1 MVASRSSFTPKSASK
16 RNAVFQRLLVIAIAL
31 TFLSL
36 IPLIFAQ
43 VRGSGVHERRELAS
57 LFESSSFEQAYAL
70 SVEMLQEHPLD
81 FFLLTMRGFSAYQL
95 AIAQINKAETLVYI
109 DKSIMALRKALLLKD
124 AATDGRLYYVL
135 GKAYFHKGEE
145 YADLAVTYLEKARQM
160 AFTAAD
166 IPEYLG
172 LAYAALGDF
181 HRSIAAFSLS
191 LSLDNDDGP
200 SDLLL
205 LAIARS
211 YLGLGDTDA
220 AKAYLV
226 QSLRMSKDSRTKA
239 SSRLLLGTILA
250 GSGDVSGAESEFLA
264 VIEESGESVDAR
276 YQLGV
281 LYASVGDVTRARAE
295 WRRVLRIDP
304 AHAET
309 VRRLNL

>member
-1 MVASRSSFTPKSASK
+1 MLSKRASFALKSASK
-16 RNAVFQRLLVIAIAL
+16 RNAVFQRLVVIAILL
-31 TFLSL
+31 TILSL
-36 IPLIFAQ
+36 VPLIF
-43 VRGSGVHERRELAS
+43 VRLRESGAHERRELAS
-57 LFESSSFEQAYAL
+57 LFESSSFEQAHTL
-70 SVEMLQEHPLD
+70 SVELLNEHPLD

-95 AIAQINKAETLVYI
+95 AIAQINKSETLVYI
-109 DKSIMALRKALLLKD
+109 DESIQALRKALLVKSTVKD
-124 AATDGRLYYVL
+124 GPVYYVL
-135 GKAYFHKGEE
+135 GKAYFYKGQE
-145 YADLAVTYLEKARQM
+145 YADLAVTYLEKAQAA
-160 AFTAAD
+160 AFSAAD

-191 LSLDNDDGP
+191 LSPDNEEGP

-226 QSLRMSKDSRTKA
+226 QSLTVSKDSRTRSA
-239 SSRLLLGTILA
+239 SRLLLGSILA

-276 YQLGV
+276 YELGV
-281 LYASVGDVTRARAE
+281 LYASLGDTSRARAE
-295 WRRVLRIDP
+295 WRRVLRLDP
-304 AHAET
+304 AHAQAG
-309 VRRLNL
+309 RRLNL